1 MLRAGGQQFCPVV
14 FVVSMAA
21 MTRKASALPSPLSEQ
36 RGRSRGHPSEV
47 VILFLFC
54 FVLFLNR
61 RKPLLLE
68 ALRILWKRL
77 VSWAKL

>member
-1 MLRAGGQQFCPVV
+1 
-14 FVVSMAA
+14 
-21 MTRKASALPSPLSEQ
+21 MTRKAPALLVPLSEQ
-36 RGRSRGHPSEV
+36 KGRSRGHPSEV
-47 VILFLFC
+47 VILLFVC